1 MSSLPLDGARL
12 DRSGTDPAAMPPA
25 RQGGSVAA
33 AEGSGIPVPAAAV
46 PLPGAGRAATPGVQ
60 ADTQPDAAL
69 RFLQRWHALASEP
82 AHSPTLL
89 ESPAQARAQVD
100 RLQWQLAA
108 RPAQALQAQ
117 GALDPARVAQW
128 LQH

>member
-12 DRSGTDPAAMPPA
+12 DRSGTTPWTMPSAGHGRSIPGADGSGMTAPAAQLPA
-25 RQGGSVAA
+25 PDARR
-33 AEGSGIPVPAAAV
+33 AV
-46 PLPGAGRAATPGVQ
+46 PPGGEDRAQ
-60 ADTQPDAAL
+60 ADAAL

-82 AHSPTLL
+82 VESPALL

-100 RLQWQLAA
+100 RLQWQLSA
-108 RPAQALQAQ
+108 RPALALQAQ